1 MNKNYLKRELAKIK
15 NSKSQYFYPLNSD
28 NMRDQDLS
36 EAIKVIFSRQLT
48 MSKETKKFEDI
59 FKKKLKLNN
68 SLMLNSGSSAN
79 LLAFQCLINPYRKKR
94 LKPKDEVLI
103 PAICWSTSL
112 WPIIQSGLK
121 PVFVDVDK
129 DTFNISIKDLESKIT
144 KKTKAIMLVHV
155 LGNSTNMKKLLSVI
169 KRRKLILIED
179 TCESLGSKYGNKY
192 LGSFGEFSTFSF
204 FYSHQIT
211 SGEGGMICCK
221 SREDYEILKALR
233 SHGFSRGL
241 RDEKKFAKKYNK
253 VDSRFLFINSGFN
266 LRPTDIQAAIGSSQF
281 KSLDIFTR
289 QRSQNR
295 NVLIKSLKKDKLWV
309 NQVTFLNENKNVK
322 ASWFGIPMLF
332 NKKYKKNK
340 FKIMKKLNDNGI
352 DTRPIISGNFTRQP
366 AVMKYN
372 ILKKD
377 ASYPNAD
384 HIHKLGFFIGL
395 PTKKISDKLLER
407 FKKAFFKSF

>member
-1 MNKNYLKRELAKIK
+1 MNKNYLKKELAKIK

-48 MSKETKKFEDI
+48 MSRETKKFEDI

-155 LGNSTNMKKLLSVI
+155 LGNSTNMKKLLSVL
-169 KRRKLILIED
+169 KRKKLILIED
-179 TCESLGSKYGNKY
+179 TCESLGSKYGEKY
-192 LGSFGEFSTFSF
+192 LGSFGDFSTFSF

-221 SREDYEILKALR
+221 SKEDYEILKALR

-289 QRSQNR
+289 YRSQNR
-295 NVLIKSLKKDKLWV
+295 NVLIKSLKNDKQWD
-309 NQVTFLNENKNVK
+309 NQVTFLNENINVK

-332 NKKYKKNK
+332 NKKYKENK

-372 ILKKD
+372 ILKKGV
-377 ASYPNAD
+377 SFPNAD

-395 PTKKISDKLLER
+395 PTKKISHKLLAK
-407 FKKAFFKSF
+407 FKRAFFKSF

>member
-48 MSKETKKFEDI
+48 MSKETRKFEDI